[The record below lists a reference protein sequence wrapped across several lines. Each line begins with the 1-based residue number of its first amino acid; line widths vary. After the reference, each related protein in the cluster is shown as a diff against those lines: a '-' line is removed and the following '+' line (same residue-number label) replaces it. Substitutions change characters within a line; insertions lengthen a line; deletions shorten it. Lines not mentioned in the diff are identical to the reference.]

1 MDSITTPTQIIYPPP
16 VVDRIFPPAVLTTP
30 IQPVPIPSD
39 CANIDMRTASLRD
52 KIRCGVSQPLTATQ
66 VSVLNTL
73 DAINRILS
81 LPDYISTP
89 EYNTLKN
96 NIGNL
101 ISDSLEN
108 ITTPTYGG
116 GGGRNRYSY
125 RKRRGKKAKKTR
137 RRNIKK

>member
-1 MDSITTPTQIIYPPP
+1 MT
-16 VVDRIFPPAVLTTP
+16 
-30 IQPVPIPSD
+30 
-39 CANIDMRTASLRD
+39 TASLRD

-66 VSVLNTL
+66 ISVLNTL
-73 DAINRILS
+73 DAINGILS

-89 EYNTLKN
+89 EYIILKN

-108 ITTPTYGG
+108 TTTPTYGG
-116 GGGRNRYSY
+116 GGRNRHSYRKQLGKKTRRRPAYGVGGKKRYSY
-125 RKRRGKKAKKTR
+125 RKRQGTNPKNTR

>member
-1 MDSITTPTQIIYPPP
+1 
-16 VVDRIFPPAVLTTP
+16 
-30 IQPVPIPSD
+30 
-39 CANIDMRTASLRD
+39 MRTASLRD